1 MTTPKQIVNSHSP
14 SVAIPSGRDRGP
26 YSAHYA
32 VNDDYR
38 GWILLLIILVALGG
52 AALVFGQNA
61 AAQTQ
66 TKAKPDTQYHVS
78 TLPSLGGTSSGGN
91 SINDQSWVAGYS
103 RQLDRNRHATLWRNS
118 LLTDLDTLGGPN
130 SSVTWNVKNTAG
142 IIVGISQTADPE
154 PLGESWS
161 SAFFYSTPNNVGYIN
176 LGFVWE
182 QTLNQMRGLP
192 NFPGGNNGFATG
204 ANNLRQAVGWAE
216 NDVHDPTCV
225 SPQVLQFRPAMWT
238 LGPPDQIQGLPL
250 IPGDSSGAA
259 TAINDNGQIVGISGI
274 CDQAVGRHTAKHA
287 VLWENGTVTDIYP
300 NPPAPWWNTP
310 TAINQRGD
318 IVGFAGDPA
327 FVEGDILHAF
337 MWTREDGIR
346 LLKPLPNRTPKHV
359 DSEAYGI
366 NENRQVVGVS
376 CDADLVDCRAVI
388 WDHGNTPT
396 DLNDLKAPGYSAVLT
411 SAKDINNNGEITG
424 RAADPNKGALTA
436 YLAVPVGGH

>member
-1 MTTPKQIVNSHSP
+1 MTTQLTIKRVSQTLF
-14 SVAIPSGRDRGP
+14 
-26 YSAHYA
+26 
-32 VNDDYR
+32 
-38 GWILLLIILVALGG
+38 ILL
-52 AALVFGQNA
+52 AAICCGVTPASVL
-61 AAQTQ
+61 AQGPLQ
-66 TKAKPDTQYHVS
+66 TKAKLQYQVS
-78 TLPSLGGTSSGGN
+78 DLPGLGGTSNGGN
-91 SINDQSWVAGYS
+91 SINDQTWVAGYA
-103 RQLDRNRHATLWRNS
+103 RLPDRNRHAALWRNS
-118 LLTDLDTLGGPN
+118 LLTDLGTLGGPN

-142 IIVGISQTADPE
+142 IIVGISQTADSE
-154 PLGESWS
+154 PLGEAWS
-161 SAFFYSTPNNVGYIN
+161 SAAFYSTPNNVGYIN

-182 QTLNQMRGLP
+182 DGQGPMRGLP
-192 NFPGGNNGFATG
+192 NFPGGNNGFTTG

-238 LGPPDQIQGLPL
+238 LGPPDQIQDLPL
-250 IPGDSSGAA
+250 MPGDSSGAS

-300 NPPAPWWNTP
+300 NAPAPWWNTP

-318 IVGFAGDPA
+318 VVGFAGDPA
-327 FVEGDILHAF
+327 FVEGDVLHAF

-346 LLKPLPNRTPKHV
+346 PLKPLPRRTPPHV

-366 NENRQVVGVS
+366 NEARQVVGVS

-411 SAKDINNNGEITG
+411 SAKDINNKGEITG
-424 RAADPNKGALTA
+424 RATDPITGVLTA
-436 YLAVPVGGH
+436 YLAVPVSQ